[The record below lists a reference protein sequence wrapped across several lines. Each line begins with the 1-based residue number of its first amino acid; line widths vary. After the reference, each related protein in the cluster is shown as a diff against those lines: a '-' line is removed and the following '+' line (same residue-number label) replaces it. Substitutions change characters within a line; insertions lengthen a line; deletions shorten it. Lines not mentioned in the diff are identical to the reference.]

1 MEPLALQKINSLC
14 RIGQLPLALGM
25 LAVAGKR
32 DHSLGIFAMLAA
44 EFVFIHDAGATG
56 VGALLGSRHNYYLH
70 LLPWMLGRKRTGK
83 HTADFMEW

>member
-1 MEPLALQKINSLC
+1 MGLSLAL
-14 RIGQLPLALGM
+14 RM

-56 VGALLGSRHNYYLH
+56 VGTLLGSRHGYLPPFTS
-70 LLPWMLGRKRTGK
+70 LDAGK
-83 HTADFMEW
+83 EANGEAYCRFLEWSNEVESLRLCYFSGW